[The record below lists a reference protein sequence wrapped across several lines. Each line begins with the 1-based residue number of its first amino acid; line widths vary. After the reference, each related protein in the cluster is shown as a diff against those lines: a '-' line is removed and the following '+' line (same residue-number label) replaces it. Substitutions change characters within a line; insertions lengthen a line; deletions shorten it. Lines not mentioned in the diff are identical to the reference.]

1 MLVVHHMHL
10 HQVYHKYPHDPP
22 PGGDLREGTGGIKPP
37 PPTTS
42 PRSMDTPLSSSSI
55 FGMKQLSGRGEEE
68 EEKGRKKKRVDMRP
82 LYMFGLDS
90 PLPTASL
97 HHGK

>member
-1 MLVVHHMHL
+1 MHFVELISYPIYVHMSCIACYL
-10 HQVYHKYPHDPP
+10 YHIMTCSVSQYHHVLLCFNYILYHD
-22 PGGDLREGTGGIKPP
+22 DIHV
-37 PPTTS
+37 
-42 PRSMDTPLSSSSI
+42 
-55 FGMKQLSGRGEEE
+55 LSGRGEEE